1 MFHSLGIYHIY
12 FSFAS
17 IFSLFFCIH
26 ILTSR
31 VLYVTQLDYTFHLFA
46 FLATKIYNTSCVFFF
61 SQCMFLRFIQARRD
75 QFKMTNRALF
85 CCVPDFFLLFRTFS
99 DRRQKKIQK
108 EKEGRRVANGRK
120 KRKIRRT
127 YAKKIVIV
135 QDRILF
141 FSIYFALGS
150 LLNVLFLFI
159 HYSFFYVSSQI
170 RNYQFLLTFY
180 YHLSR

>member
-1 MFHSLGIYHIY
+1 
-12 FSFAS
+12 
-17 IFSLFFCIH
+17 
-26 ILTSR
+26 
-31 VLYVTQLDYTFHLFA
+31 
-46 FLATKIYNTSCVFFF
+46 
-61 SQCMFLRFIQARRD
+61 MFLRFIQARRD

-135 QDRILF
+135 
-141 FSIYFALGS
+141 
-150 LLNVLFLFI
+150 
-159 HYSFFYVSSQI
+159 
-170 RNYQFLLTFY
+170 
-180 YHLSR
+180 